1 VREELR
7 WSGWEDDEVTAI
19 EDGTRDGSETARAR
33 RRKVDDTRR
42 GKGAPRMPS
51 VRAPTASR

>member
-51 VRAPTASR
+51 V